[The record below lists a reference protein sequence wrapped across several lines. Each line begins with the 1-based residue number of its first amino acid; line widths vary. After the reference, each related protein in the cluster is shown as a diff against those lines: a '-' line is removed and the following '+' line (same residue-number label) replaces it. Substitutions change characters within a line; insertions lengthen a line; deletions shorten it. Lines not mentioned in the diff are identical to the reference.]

1 MPPRHLRFRPLDAFW
16 LLGLVAVLVFVVL
29 RVRDGFEYKSD
40 WSAIPQ
46 FLFRQDPETGWWVPN
61 YLVQGLLTTLKLSF
75 WSLIPATAL
84 GVIIA
89 LFRTSR
95 SLFLRLVG
103 RTFVE
108 LVRNVPPLVLI
119 FLFYF
124 FFLGLVLPLL
134 GFETLV
140 RQLPRE
146 ILVVTEV
153 LFAEQSRLVQFVSGV
168 VTLAFFEAAYI
179 AEILR
184 GGIESIER
192 GQKEA
197 SYSLGLSRIDELRFI
212 VVPQAFRRQLPALAN
227 EYINTVKYSSIASVV
242 SIQELTF
249 MGRQAIAASRHLF
262 EVWITVALLYLIL
275 TLSLSLVARRLE
287 RSWRASD

>member
-1 MPPRHLRFRPLDAFW
+1 LRPLDAFW
-16 LLGLVAVLVFVVL
+16 LLGLLAVLVFVVL

-146 ILVVTEV
+146 VLVVTEV

-212 VVPQAFRRQLPALAN
+212 VLPQAFRRQLPALVN

-249 MGRQAIAASRHLF
+249 MGRQAVAASRHLF
-262 EVWITVALLYLIL
+262 EVWITVALLYMIL
-275 TLSLSLVARRLE
+275 TLSLSLVARRFE
-287 RSWRASD
+287 RSWRGSD

>member
-1 MPPRHLRFRPLDAFW
+1 LRPLDAFW
-16 LLGLVAVLVFVVL
+16 LLGLVAVLLFVVL

-146 ILVVTEV
+146 VLVVTEV

-212 VVPQAFRRQLPALAN
+212 VLPQAFRRQLPALVN

-249 MGRQAIAASRHLF
+249 MGRQAVAASRHLF
-262 EVWITVALLYLIL
+262 EVWITVALLYMIL
-275 TLSLSLVARRLE
+275 TLSLSLVARRFE
-287 RSWRASD
+287 RSWRGSD

>member
-1 MPPRHLRFRPLDAFW
+1 MPPRPLRLRPLDAFW
-16 LLGLVAVLVFVVL
+16 LLGFVAVVVFVIL
-29 RVRDGFEYKSD
+29 RVRDGFEYKSN

-46 FLFRQDPETGWWVPN
+46 FMFRHDPESGWWVPN

-75 WSLIPATAL
+75 WALIPATAL
-84 GVIIA
+84 GVVIA
-89 LFRTSR
+89 LFRTSQ
-95 SLFLRLVG
+95 SLLLRLVG

-124 FFLGLVLPLL
+124 FFLGLVLPLI
-134 GFETLV
+134 GFDTLV

-146 ILVVTEV
+146 VLVVTEV

-192 GQKEA
+192 SQKEA

-212 VVPQAFRRQLPALAN
+212 ILPQAFRRQLPALTN

-249 MGRQAIAASRHLF
+249 MGRQAVAASRQLF

-275 TLSLSLVARRLE
+275 TLSLSLVARRFE
-287 RSWRASD
+287 RSWRGSN

>member
-1 MPPRHLRFRPLDAFW
+1 MPPRPLRFRPLDVLW
-16 LLGLVAVLVFVVL
+16 LLGLVAIVSFVVF

-46 FLFRQDPETGWWVPN
+46 FLFRKDPASGWWVPN

-84 GVIIA
+84 GVVIA

-103 RTFVE
+103 RSFVE
-108 LVRNVPPLVLI
+108 LVRNLPPLVLI

-124 FFLGLVLPLL
+124 FFLGLVLPLI
-134 GFETLV
+134 GFDTLV
-140 RQLPRE
+140 RHLPRPA
-146 ILVVTEV
+146 LVVAEV
-153 LFAEQSRLVQFVSGV
+153 LFTEQSRLIQFFSGV

-184 GGIESIER
+184 GGIESLER
-192 GQKEA
+192 GQREA
-197 SYSLGLSRIDELRFI
+197 SHSLGLSWVDELRFI
-212 VVPQAFRRQLPALAN
+212 VLPQAFRHQLPALTN
-227 EYINTVKYSSIASVV
+227 EYINTIKYSSIASVV

-249 MGRQAIAASRHLF
+249 MGRQAVAASRYLF

-275 TLSLSLVARRLE
+275 TLSLSLLARRLE